1 MAVSAP
7 IDTHVQQDEQFA
19 IACVSATIQ
28 LRFASLQPAKH
39 WTESSAIAVRT
50 LVSQLGDI
58 AAGRQRR
65 GPVFVIVALLTS
77 GDNGMTPTAVATSG
91 YDRLEDGENDA
102 REMVADATQEQHSFE
117 IRTGKG
123 TRKRIM
129 MPMPAFRGSRWLAI
143 QIDAGLFAEDPNFA
157 ALLTRGMTVFRTGL
171 MSSYERCVVGA
182 ERRESA
188 LMDRLT
194 PPQQSVAKLLLEGM
208 TEAEAGKSLHRSKH
222 TVHDH
227 VKSIYAAFNVQSRV
241 ELVLKWMELMTEP
254 GKALV

>member
-1 MAVSAP
+1 MGVSAP
-7 IDTHVQQDEQFA
+7 IDAHAQQDEQFA

-39 WTESSAIAVRT
+39 WTESAALAVRT
-50 LVSQLGDI
+50 LVNQLGDLV
-58 AAGRQRR
+58 AGRQRR
-65 GPVFVIVALLTS
+65 GSTFVIVALLTS
-77 GDNGMTPTAVATSG
+77 TETGLTPTAVATNG
-91 YDRLEDGENDA
+91 YERIDESENDA

-117 IRTGKG
+117 IRTGKPG
-123 TRKRIM
+123 RKRFM
-129 MPMPAFRGSRWLAI
+129 LPMPAFRGSRWLAI
-143 QIDAGLFAEDPNFA
+143 QIDTSLFTEEPAFA
-157 ALLTRGMTVFRTGL
+157 PILQRGFTVFRTGL
-171 MSSYERCVVGA
+171 MASYERCVVGA
-182 ERRESA
+182 ERREAA

-194 PPQQSVAKLLLEGM
+194 PPQQGVAKLLLEGM

-254 GKALV
+254 GK

>member
-1 MAVSAP
+1 MGVSAP
-7 IDTHVQQDEQFA
+7 IDVHAQQEEQFA

-50 LVSQLGDI
+50 LVTQLGDLV
-58 AAGRQRR
+58 AGRQRR
-65 GPVFVIVALLTS
+65 SPSFVIVALLTS
-77 GDNGMTPTAVATSG
+77 GENGLVPAAASTSG
-91 YDRLEDGENDA
+91 YDRIEDGEHDA

-117 IRTGKG
+117 IRTGKN
-123 TRKRIM
+123 TRKRLM

-143 QIDAGLFAEDPNFA
+143 QIDTGLFTEEPSFGP
-157 ALLTRGMTVFRTGL
+157 LLMRGLTVFRTGL
-171 MSSYERCVVGA
+171 MASYERCVVGA
-182 ERRESA
+182 ERREA
-188 LMDRLT
+188 GLMDRLT

-241 ELVLKWMELMTEP
+241 ELVLKWTELMTEP
-254 GKALV
+254 GKPVV

>member
-1 MAVSAP
+1 MAVAAP
-7 IDTHVQQDEQFA
+7 IDSHAQQDEQFA

-39 WTESSAIAVRT
+39 WTESAATAIRT
-50 LVSQLGDI
+50 LVAQLGDL

-65 GPVFVIVALLTS
+65 GPSYVIVALLTS
-77 GDNGMTPTAVATSG
+77 GENGMTPTAVATSG
-91 YDRLEDGENDA
+91 YDRIEDGENDA

-117 IRTGKG
+117 LRSGKPG
-123 TRKRIM
+123 RKRIM
-129 MPMPAFRGSRWLAI
+129 MPMPAFRGSRWLAV
-143 QIDAGLFAEDPNFA
+143 QIESPLYAEDSAFA
-157 ALLTRGMTVFRTGL
+157 ALMARGMTVFRTGL

-227 VKSIYAAFNVQSRV
+227 VKSIYAAFSVQSRV
-241 ELVLKWMELMTEP
+241 ELVLKWTELMTEP
-254 GKALV
+254 GRPLV

>member
-1 MAVSAP
+1 MGASAP
-7 IDTHVQQDEQFA
+7 IDVHAQQDEQFA

-28 LRFASLQPAKH
+28 LRFASLQPAKQ
-39 WTESSAIAVRT
+39 WTESAATAVRT

-65 GPVFVIVALLTS
+65 GPSYVIVALLTS
-77 GDNGMTPTAVATSG
+77 GENGLTPTAVATSG
-91 YDRLEDGENDA
+91 YDRLEEGENEA
-102 REMVADATQEQHSFE
+102 RDMVADATQEQHSFE
-117 IRTGKG
+117 IRSGKPS
-123 TRKRIM
+123 RKRIM

-143 QIDAGLFAEDPNFA
+143 QIDSGLFADDTNFTS
-157 ALLTRGMTVFRTGL
+157 LMSRGMTVFRTGL
-171 MSSYERCVVGA
+171 MTSYERCVVGA

-194 PPQQSVAKLLLEGM
+194 PPQQGVAKLLLEGM

-241 ELVLKWMELMTEP
+241 ELVLKWMELMAEP
-254 GKALV
+254 GKPPA

>member
-1 MAVSAP
+1 MGVSAP
-7 IDTHVQQDEQFA
+7 IEAHAQQDEQFA

-39 WTESSAIAVRT
+39 WTESAAIAVRT
-50 LVSQLGDI
+50 LVNQLGDL

-65 GPVFVIVALLTS
+65 GSSFVIVALLTS
-77 GDNGMTPTAVATSG
+77 SDTGLTPTAVSTSG
-91 YDRLEDGENDA
+91 YDRIEDGETDA

-117 IRTGKG
+117 LRGGKVN
-123 TRKRIM
+123 RKRIM

-143 QIDAGLFAEDPNFA
+143 QIESNLYAEDGPFTSLMA
-157 ALLTRGMTVFRTGL
+157 RGLTVFRTGL
-171 MSSYERCVVGA
+171 MASYERCVVGA
-182 ERRESA
+182 ERREAA

-208 TEAEAGKSLHRSKH
+208 TEAEAGKALHRSKH

-241 ELVLKWMELMTEP
+241 ELVLRWMELMTEP
-254 GKALV
+254 GRPLV

>member
-1 MAVSAP
+1 MGIAAP
-7 IDTHVQQDEQFA
+7 ADVHVQQDEQFA

-28 LRFASLQPAKH
+28 LKFSSLQPAKQ
-39 WTESSAIAVRT
+39 WTESAATAVRT
-50 LVSQLGDI
+50 LVSQLGDV

-65 GPVFVIVALLTS
+65 GPVFVIVGLLTS
-77 GDNGMTPTAVATSG
+77 SDTGLTPMAVSTNG
-91 YDRLEDGENDA
+91 YDRIEESENDA

-123 TRKRIM
+123 NRKRIM

-143 QIDAGLFAEDPNFA
+143 QIDTNLFNEDPHFA
-157 ALLTRGMTVFRTGL
+157 TLLTRGLTVFRTGL
-171 MSSYERCVVGA
+171 MASYERCVVGA

-194 PPQQSVAKLLLEGM
+194 PPQQAVAKLLLEGM
-208 TEAEAGKSLHRSKH
+208 TESEAGKTLHRSKH

-254 GKALV
+254 GK

>member
-1 MAVSAP
+1 MAALASVE
-7 IDTHVQQDEQFA
+7 TQVQQDEQFA

-39 WTESSAIAVRT
+39 WTESAAIAIRT
-50 LVSQLGDI
+50 LANQLGDLV
-58 AAGRQRR
+58 AGRQRR
-65 GPVFVIVALLTS
+65 GSAFVIVALMSSSDTGLT
-77 GDNGMTPTAVATSG
+77 TTAVATSG

-117 IRTGKG
+117 IRPGKG
-123 TRKRIM
+123 NRKRIM

-143 QIDAGLFAEDPNFA
+143 QIETSLLGDDTTYP
-157 ALLTRGMTVFRTGL
+157 ALLSRGMTVFRNGL
-171 MSSYERCVVGA
+171 MASYERCVVGA
-182 ERRESA
+182 ERREAA

-208 TEAEAGKSLHRSKH
+208 TEAEAGKTLHRSKH

-241 ELVLKWMELMTEP
+241 ELVLRWTELMTEP
-254 GKALV
+254 GRPLM